1 MNIVTYVKESYR
13 ELTNNM
19 TWISWD
25 EAQKSTTVVIIF
37 TVLFALAV
45 FAADKVFQTLLKN
58 LFQLF

>member
-13 ELTNNM
+13 ELANNM

>member
-1 MNIVTYVKESYR
+1 
-13 ELTNNM
+13 M